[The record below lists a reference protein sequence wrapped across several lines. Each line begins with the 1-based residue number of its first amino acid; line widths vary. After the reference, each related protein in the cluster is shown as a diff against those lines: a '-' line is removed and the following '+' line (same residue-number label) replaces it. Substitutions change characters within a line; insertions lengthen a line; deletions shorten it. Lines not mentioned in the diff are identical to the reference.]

1 MKEQAIR
8 KAGEI
13 LTVTEQ
19 IDQKHLE
26 DLERLKNFRL
36 MDDEFFTKCFEG
48 DLPGIQLVLRIVMSM
63 PALVVLDVHT
73 QVFVDP

>member
-1 MKEQAIR
+1 M
-8 KAGEI
+8 
-13 LTVTEQ
+13 TVTEQ

-48 DLPGIQLVLRIVMSM
+48 ACREFSWSC
-63 PALVVLDVHT
+63 AL
-73 QVFVDP
+73 